1 MMDQDKV
8 KEWLRV
14 LKIAKYKMVAKYLND
29 SNFSFEELGD
39 SLAEQYLKDEPKQ
52 CTCDFVT
59 VVLRTGCKCG
69 GV

>member
-8 KEWLRV
+8 KEWVRM
-14 LKIAKYKMVAKYLND
+14 LKSAKYKMAATYLYD
-29 SNFSFEELGD
+29 SS
-39 SLAEQYLKDEPKQ
+39 SSKDEPKKQ

-69 GV
+69 GS